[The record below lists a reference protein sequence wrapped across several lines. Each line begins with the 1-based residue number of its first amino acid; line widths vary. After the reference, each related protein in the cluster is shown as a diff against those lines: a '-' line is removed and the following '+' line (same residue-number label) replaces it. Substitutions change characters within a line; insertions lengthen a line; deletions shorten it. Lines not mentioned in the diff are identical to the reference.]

1 MGLHYLSGYTMRI
14 EAISNGLG
22 AQSMYML
29 CMAAE
34 GRIPARLSIT
44 ADTGWENDRTWMDGT
59 KSSSREYF
67 EMIVRP
73 YAIAH
78 GIEAIMV
85 GAVTKAGEPVPTLGD
100 WTRQYIEEG
109 KINHVKIPLFGSNG
123 GRLRQPC
130 TSRKKIAAIRQELRR
145 RGATSARMA
154 HGLHRGEFHRMKGV
168 HGRMEE
174 GFYTLTSMDAQWMSH
189 YYPIID
195 EGLFRPDVSAE
206 LVKRGIPYLLSSE
219 CDGCPHKDWPRWART
234 SQAVIDDIADMEE
247 KMGGQFFFT
256 VERIPIKEALPIMQR
271 KWEEKHLHEGQMDLF
286 DDPDFG
292 CDEGGVC
299 GV

>member
-1 MGLHYLSGYTMRI
+1 MHI

-29 CMAAE
+29 VMAAE

-44 ADTGWENDRTWMDGT
+44 SDTGWENDRTWMDGT
-59 KSSSREYF
+59 KSTSREYF
-67 EMIVRP
+67 ERIVLP
-73 YAIAH
+73 YTSEY
-78 GIEAIMV
+78 GIEAVMV
-85 GAVTKAGEPVPTLGD
+85 EALDADGVPVPPLGE
-100 WTRQYIEEG
+100 WTRQYIEAG
-109 KINHVKIPLFGSNG
+109 ILNHIKIPLFGSNG

-154 HGLHRGEFHRMKGV
+154 HGLHRGEIHRMKGV
-168 HGRMEE
+168 HGRIEG

-189 YYPIID
+189 YYPII
-195 EGLFRPDVSAE
+195 EAGMFRADVNAE
-206 LVKRGIPYLLSSE
+206 LTKRGIPYLLSSE

-234 SQAVIDDIADMEE
+234 SASVIDELAELEDR
-247 KMGGQFFFT
+247 MGGAFFFT
-256 VERIPIKEALPIMQR
+256 DERIPIKDALPIMRQ
-271 KWEEKHLHEGQMDLF
+271 KWESKHANANQPDMFDL
-286 DDPDFG
+286 DFG